1 MGLFGRKKQEAKLAP
16 LEGDGTFA
24 FHAVG
29 ESHYM
34 DAISSIIRSA
44 PRDEQ
49 AVGRVTKLAVL
60 LPEPDNKYDQRAIAI
75 IIDGKKVGHVPK
87 TDLDLIHE
95 VVAEV
100 KSMGFTYPAVQA
112 ALSWNASAGPEIVGV
127 FYDLKYDRT
136 PLTPDQRPKPT
147 TITGTPR
154 QLKRGT
160 EIVLSD
166 VDDVLVQ
173 SIQATT
179 ERQPR
184 IGHVVE
190 VALQLDSK
198 GDVWAYIDG
207 VPLGRM
213 DPDVVGMYREQFR
226 TLAKRGE
233 YGVTDAHIKWV
244 DSKSPHAISLDY
256 ARDGIF

>member
-1 MGLFGRKKQEAKLAP
+1 MGLFSRKKQETKLAP
-16 LEGDGTFA
+16 LEGDGSFA

-44 PRDEQ
+44 PKDEQ

-60 LPEPDNKYDQRAIAI
+60 LPEPENPYDKRAIAI
-75 IIDGKKVGHVPK
+75 VIDGKKVGHVPK
-87 TDLDLIHE
+87 TDLDLLHE
-95 VVAEV
+95 VVSEV
-100 KSMGFTYPAVQA
+100 KSMGYTYPAVQA
-112 ALSWNASAGPEIVGV
+112 ALSWNATAGPEVVGV
-127 FYDLKYDRT
+127 FYDLKYERT
-136 PLTPDQRPKPT
+136 PLTPDQRPKATQIKGKPH
-147 TITGTPR
+147 

-160 EIVLSD
+160 QIPLSD
-166 VDDVLVQ
+166 VDEALVQ
-173 SIQATT
+173 HVRATT
-179 ERQPR
+179 EKQPR

-213 DPDVVGMYREQFR
+213 DPDMVGMYREQFR

-233 YGVTDAHIKWV
+233 YGVTDAHIKWE
-244 DSKSPHAISLDY
+244 DAKSPHAISLDY
-256 ARDGIF
+256 AREGIL